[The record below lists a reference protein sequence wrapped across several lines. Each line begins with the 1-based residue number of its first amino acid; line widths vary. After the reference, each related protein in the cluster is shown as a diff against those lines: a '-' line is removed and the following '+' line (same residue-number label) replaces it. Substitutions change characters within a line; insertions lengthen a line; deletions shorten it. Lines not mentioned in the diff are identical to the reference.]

1 MSPGDRHPFYV
12 ACVRSCTT
20 ACASY
25 SPDIALRI
33 FGWTCEADCKYH
45 CGMRLTAVR
54 RDEGLSILQFH
65 GKWPFL
71 RALGMQEPAAVLFS
85 LCNFAVHAAGL
96 RDTWREA
103 DWAWRLFG
111 LVSLNAW
118 WWAAVFHCRD
128 VYWTQCADYFS
139 ATLLIMTAT
148 LVAAHHL
155 LPARVMVP
163 IALLAVAAFVEHVR
177 RMLLFFDY
185 GAHLKLNIGLGV
197 LHLLLWVLW
206 WLRERRARPHAWRA
220 PAINALLALP
230 LLFELSDSPPLWD
243 CLDGHA
249 LWHAGTIPAA
259 ALYWRAFVAAEL
271 AWRRV

>member
-1 MSPGDRHPFYV
+1 
-12 ACVRSCTT
+12 
-20 ACASY
+20 
-25 SPDIALRI
+25 
-33 FGWTCEADCKYH
+33 
-45 CGMRLTAVR
+45 MRLTGRVGTA
-54 RDEGLSILQFH
+54 GLSILQFH

-96 RDTWREA
+96 RDTPRGS
-103 DWAWRLFG
+103 DWGSPPLWSRLAQC
-111 LVSLNAW
+111 LVGGPPSST
-118 WWAAVFHCRD
+118 AATFIGR
-128 VYWTQCADYFS
+128 QCADYFS

-197 LHLLLWVLW
+197 RTCCYGYYGGCVSG
-206 WLRERRARPHAWRA
+206 ERGRTRGARPPSTRCSRCRSSS
-220 PAINALLALP
+220 
-230 LLFELSDSPPLWD
+230 ELSDSPPLWD